1 MKLLITIRRLVKE
14 AEDNYYEA
22 SLKSNN
28 PKEIK
33 LLEKKLEESL
43 KLLEIYEKVENEKED

>member
-1 MKLLITIRRLVKE
+1 MKLLSTIRRLVKE

-28 PKEIK
+28 PKEIE

-43 KLLEIYEKVENEKED
+43 KLLEIYERIENEKED